1 MYSCRITESSVAN
14 IFRGILNG
22 YFWIVFWSS
31 SFWRLRIYALQSYQ
45 KAVIL
50 RCINQNLFSL
60 IIFQRLFTPKDYFT
74 KKTFTFLQL
83 KHVNRKLECHLNW
96 WMLSSILWK
105 DLIIWEAI
113 TLERKCD
120 HTVYCCSE
128 IPYSFAPKLWDLLP
142 NSNKV
147 LPYLS

>member
-1 MYSCRITESSVAN
+1 MIQNENRSFKMVLK
-14 IFRGILNG
+14 IFTFWLYLQNHYHKSKTFFHFFIIDCIEFHKLTICPFQTNQT
-22 YFWIVFWSS
+22 YFS
-31 SFWRLRIYALQSYQ
+31 
-45 KAVIL
+45 
-50 RCINQNLFSL
+50 
-60 IIFQRLFTPKDYFT
+60 

-142 NSNKV
+142 NSNKI